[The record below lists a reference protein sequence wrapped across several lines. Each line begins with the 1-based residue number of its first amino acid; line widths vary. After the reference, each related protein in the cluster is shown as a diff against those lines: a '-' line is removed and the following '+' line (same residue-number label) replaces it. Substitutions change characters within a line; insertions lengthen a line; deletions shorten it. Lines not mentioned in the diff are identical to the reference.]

1 MTMILLSLLV
11 IITFALSEW
20 VASKADSEE
29 NELEKAGVIV
39 KVEAEAHLHMHCD
52 ECFYFKKVEYV
63 EEEDLFLCE
72 GCK

>member
-11 IITFALSEW
+11 IVTFVLSEW
-20 VASKADSEE
+20 VASKVESEE
-29 NELEKAGVIV
+29 KELEKAGVIV
-39 KVEAEAHLHMHCD
+39 TVEHEANLHMHCD